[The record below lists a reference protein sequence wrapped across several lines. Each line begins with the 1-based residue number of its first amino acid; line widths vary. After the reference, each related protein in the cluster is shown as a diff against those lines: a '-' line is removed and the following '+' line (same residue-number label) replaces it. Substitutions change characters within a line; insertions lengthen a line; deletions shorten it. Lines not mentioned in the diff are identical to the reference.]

1 MIENYFT
8 HEKTHKVWKPIE
20 IPAML
25 PSQELMLVETM
36 LGSDFYV
43 FYNKTSIIL
52 PPYGLDFLTW
62 IQKFYC
68 GIVFHSME
76 YLGTTC
82 TIDVVIMDPDNISNR
97 KVIDSFSYTYGGE
110 YEPKANW
117 FNSKTG
123 WYYQIPKD
131 FQQAT
136 NCVMQDG
143 DGESLS
149 LPSPGNLEV
158 DGTLLC
164 EIQTNN
170 LLGVLNY
177 RKELVAEIAPGYIV
191 HSWAQMTNLYYS
203 SISPDNPPTLA
214 SWLFDDN
221 GTTNL
226 AALAKS
232 GNHNELT
239 VLYPAKS
246 LSLSRDQP
254 VRFNLFINSY
264 NDYGFSAIYFV
275 NDIPFCLPNGKYEVP
290 IIAYNEDIKSGEKN
304 KLRVDGAATVT
315 QMYGNIYPIAS
326 GWKMLIN

>member
-1 MIENYFT
+1 MTFYGQINSEGYDTVWNMIENYFT

-36 LGSDFYV
+36 LGSEFYV

-68 GIVFHSME
+68 GIVFHSKE

-82 TIDVVIMDPDNISNR
+82 TIDCVIMDPDNISNR

-123 WYYQIPKD
+123 WYYQIPRD

-136 NCVMQDG
+136 NCVMQDA

-149 LPSPGNLEV
+149 LPSPG
-158 DGTLLC
+158 TL
-164 EIQTNN
+164 
-170 LLGVLNY
+170 
-177 RKELVAEIAPGYIV
+177 K
-191 HSWAQMTNLYYS
+191 
-203 SISPDNPPTLA
+203 
-214 SWLFDDN
+214 
-221 GTTNL
+221 
-226 AALAKS
+226 
-232 GNHNELT
+232 
-239 VLYPAKS
+239 
-246 LSLSRDQP
+246 
-254 VRFNLFINSY
+254 
-264 NDYGFSAIYFV
+264 
-275 NDIPFCLPNGKYEVP
+275 
-290 IIAYNEDIKSGEKN
+290 
-304 KLRVDGAATVT
+304 
-315 QMYGNIYPIAS
+315 
-326 GWKMLIN
+326 